1 MDMAALQ
8 TLTNMVQAELDRN
21 GPTFPK
27 LVETLNAR
35 RYSITETLMRS
46 QFPMEIHH
54 ILTPEGLM
62 VQLTLGLA
70 EFIENGELGLEIMER
85 FAVAIGCQPREDGF
99 HGPGSLFQLSKEGD
113 KVFAKGILVISDKT
127 KEID

>member
-1 MDMAALQ
+1 MQ
-8 TLTNMVQAELDRN
+8 LTDLKNLTDMVQAELDQR
-21 GPTFPK
+21 GPTSPK
-27 LVETLNAR
+27 LLEALNAR

-54 ILTPEGLM
+54 IVTPKGLM
-62 VQLTLGLA
+62 VQLVLGLA
-70 EFIENGELGLEIMER
+70 EFLENGELGVEIMER

-113 KVFAKGILVISDKT
+113 KVFAKGIVVVSDNS

>member
-1 MDMAALQ
+1 MEFADLK
-8 TLTNMVQAELDRN
+8 TLNDMVQAELDRR

-27 LVETLNAR
+27 LIEALNCR

-70 EFIENGELGLEIMER
+70 EFIENGELGVEIMER

-113 KVFAKGILVISDKT
+113 KVFAKGIVVVSENS
-127 KEID
+127 KEIN